1 MWFKNILVYRFTDTF
16 TVGDDDLEQALN
28 NTPFV
33 PCGSQDLAR
42 VGWVAAMPNSELLSH
57 SANGCTLLC
66 LRKQQKILPG
76 AAVAEALEEKIAELE
91 KEQARKIYRKE
102 RKQLK
107 EEITISLLPR
117 ALTRS
122 SRCYAYIDR
131 RHGWLV
137 VDSSSHNRAEEL
149 LTQLRNDLGTLPLQ
163 PLQCASDP
171 VLIMTN
177 WLQSGQLPAN
187 FALGQ
192 QCELRDSRESSNI
205 VRVRGQ
211 ELGSDEVLQHLAV
224 GKQVAK
230 LELSWHEAIECV
242 LGDDLIVRRL
252 RFTDVLREQ
261 LESQDDE
268 RAAFD
273 QEFAVMTIELGK
285 FLEALFAALGG
296 IAADQ

>member
-1 MWFKNILVYRFTDTF
+1 MWFKNLLVYRFTAEF
-16 TVGDDDLEQALN
+16 TVSDDDLEQALN

-33 PCGSQDLAR
+33 PCGSQDIAR
-42 VGWVAAMPNSELLSH
+42 VGWISAMPNSELLSH

-107 EEITISLLPR
+107 EEITLTLLPR

-131 RHGWLV
+131 RNGWLL

-149 LTQLRNDLGTLPLQ
+149 LTQLRNDLGSLPVQ
-163 PLQCASDP
+163 PVQCQSDV

-187 FALGQ
+187 FVLGQ
-192 QCELRDSRESSNI
+192 QCELRDSQESSNV

-211 ELGSDEVLQHLAV
+211 ELNSDEVLQHLTV

-230 LELSWHEAIECV
+230 VELFWNEAIECI
-242 LGDDLIVRRL
+242 LGDDLIIRRL
-252 RFTDVLREQ
+252 RFTDALREQ
-261 LESQDDE
+261 LGNQDDE

-273 QEFAVMTIELGK
+273 QEFAVMALELSK
-285 FLEALFAALGG
+285 FLDGLFAGLGG
-296 IAADQ
+296 IVKD

>member
-1 MWFKNILVYRFTDTF
+1 MWFKNVLLYRFTSPFDI
-16 TVGDDDLEQALN
+16 DDETIEQALN
-28 NTPFV
+28 QTPFV

-42 VGWVAAMPNSELLSH
+42 VGWVAAMPDSDLLSH
-57 SANGCTLLC
+57 AANGCVLLC
-66 LRKQQKILPG
+66 LRKQQKILPSG
-76 AAVAEALEEKIAELE
+76 AVAEALEEKVKEIEAAE
-91 KEQARKIYRKE
+91 ARKVYRKE

-107 EEITISLLPR
+107 EEIMLSLMPR

-131 RHGWLV
+131 RNGWLL
-137 VDSSSHNRAEEL
+137 VDSGSHSRAEEL
-149 LTQLRNDLGTLPLQ
+149 LTQLRNDLGTLPVQ
-163 PLQCASDP
+163 PAQTNSDP
-171 VLIMTN
+171 VAIMTG

-211 ELGSDEVLQHLAV
+211 ELTSDEVLQHLTV
-224 GKQVAK
+224 GKQVAR
-230 LELSWHEAIECV
+230 LELHWHEAIECI

-252 RFTDVLREQ
+252 RFTDALREQ
-261 LESQDDE
+261 MDSQDDP

-273 QEFAVMTIELGK
+273 QEFAVMTMELGK
-285 FLEALFAALGG
+285 FLDGLLPALGG
-296 IAADQ
+296 LLVD

>member
-1 MWFKNILVYRFTDTF
+1 MWFKNVLLYRFTSPF
-16 TVGDDDLEQALN
+16 EIDDDTIEQALN

-42 VGWVAAMPNSELLSH
+42 VGWVSAMPDSDLLSH
-57 SANGCTLLC
+57 AANGCVLLC
-66 LRKQQKILPG
+66 LRKQQKILPSG
-76 AAVAEALEEKIAELE
+76 AVAEALEEKVKEIEAAE
-91 KEQARKIYRKE
+91 ARKIYRKE

-107 EEITISLLPR
+107 EEIMLSLMPR

-131 RHGWLV
+131 RNGWLL
-137 VDSSSHNRAEEL
+137 VDSGSHSRAEEL
-149 LTQLRNDLGTLPLQ
+149 LTQLRNDLGTLPVQ
-163 PLQCASDP
+163 PAQTNSDA
-171 VLIMTN
+171 VTIMTH
-177 WLQSGQLPAN
+177 WLQSGELPPN

-211 ELGSDEVLQHLAV
+211 ELTDEEVLQHLTV

-230 LELSWHEAIECV
+230 LELHWHEAIECI

-252 RFTDVLREQ
+252 RFTDALREQ
-261 LESQDDE
+261 MDNQDDP

-273 QEFAVMTIELGK
+273 QEFAVMTMELAK
-285 FLEALFAALGG
+285 FLDGLLPALGG
-296 IAADQ
+296 LLVD